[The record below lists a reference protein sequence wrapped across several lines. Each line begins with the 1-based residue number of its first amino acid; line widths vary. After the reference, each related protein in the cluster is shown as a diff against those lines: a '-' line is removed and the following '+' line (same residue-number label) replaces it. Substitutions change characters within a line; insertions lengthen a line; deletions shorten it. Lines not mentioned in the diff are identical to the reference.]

1 VFGQYLDEYQMV
13 EYTESEI
20 HLLQLVSGASM
31 RKYILILSF
40 RTCSLCTQPIEQ
52 MLIAQDGQGKIQE
65 KKMSQL
71 QKTII

>member
-1 VFGQYLDEYQMV
+1 
-13 EYTESEI
+13 
-20 HLLQLVSGASM
+20 M